1 MRKKILLL
9 TVAVL
14 FSTVNGFADSDRY
27 VWGFWALE
35 RGDFSTAVQHFT
47 TGANAGYSD
56 CEIALANCYLVGMGV
71 AKNPAKAYA
80 LYKKSISQDSKDISD
95 HRFWIMFHRGD
106 PFRECLKTLD
116 ICDAKY
122 VGAKFANNIPKF
134 SVAMRDDF
142 TCKNFGVS
150 PSVSN
155 VAKQIK
161 NAGKHNFKS
170 NLFVLSDELVRPVY
184 QHAKKTNDK
193 EVIEAIKKYASK
205 FYYEKDLFVND
216 SIKYSKINKDARSLD
231 LFMRE
236 KVTTLRFYNIAIQDY
251 FKIAVQEYMKDGDE
265 DIAQSL
271 SLYEMHL
278 KTIRT
283 YKLHNKLDEL
293 KDLMVTW
300 AEPDYFMAYFLD
312 KPLFDNSKSLCSLT
326 RRDLEDL
333 YYLVDYMDIERAKR
347 QGYYEC
353 FYQMIEKDEWENA
366 TKLARKFPQYSKKN
380 VNTLIELNNIKGN
393 SANIT
398 IEECKSHIKNVNGF
412 TSEDIDTI
420 ETNGFKSCR
429 TYLAGLK
436 SELAQAL
443 NSKILVESEA
453 WNVNTSTNEMC
464 DLTTMMSNAEN
475 KAKVQDKFD
484 QVAVEKAT
492 AWNFGTEIDEMNL
505 LLSFVSSDASK
516 AKVSQEYNRVAL
528 EKAATWTVA
537 HSATLMDAVVEM
549 NYLDEETKAKVQEA
563 YQKNALD
570 RMKAAGKSK
579 KDLEK
584 VKTTLESVKSMKH
597 VNAVTKMR
605 ADEIYEK
612 AEAKTRPFFLI
623 GVEGG
628 VGLTGGMKTLAP
640 AGGASIILGRSSH
653 RLNLYVGGQYVAENG
668 ILISYYTEGGHFAST
683 STLVA
688 AKFKKIEV
696 PAELRFNYLVDNY
709 YCSYIGVGA
718 VYNYVLGGDVYYLEE
733 GSDKVSLLTF
743 TDGLNPN
750 YLAAR
755 VSWGLRLMGV
765 DLGLY
770 VNYNLTSPYNSNAVT
785 DDLSVFE
792 GTYFDTQMKKSKIT
806 TGLRL
811 GIYF

>member
-14 FSTVNGFADSDRY
+14 FSTVNGFAQSDPGNFGEWYLDHANYPEALARFKKGADIGEARDCY
-27 VWGFWALE
+27 SSLAIMYAMGLGTSKNPQQAYKYLNLYWEASKEIESEQNYHAFWAS
-35 RGDFSTAVQHFT
+35 FY
-47 TGANAGYSD
+47 TGKP
-56 CEIALANCYLVGMGV
+56 IALVIDDYKHFDEVPKYFKFIKSSSYSCKAWGQSANM
-71 AKNPAKAYA
+71 KKAA
-80 LYKKSISQDSKDISD
+80 EHLKQSRKDIWIGDKYTKAVLNVEGNADLFLQYAEKTNDSELKSLLAELLGDKVFEKSD
-95 HRFWIMFHRGD
+95 S
-106 PFRECLKTLD
+106 
-116 ICDAKY
+116 AKY
-122 VGAKFANNIPKF
+122 AKTVKDAEHIKKYIDEAGSYKWKNIARLEYVKICAPEIFKNG
-134 SVAMRDDF
+134 VYNQQTHDYVKAMIIDEQGRF
-142 TCKNFGVS
+142 VS
-150 PSVSN
+150 REVMNIYEQELEKEFHTAFFLS
-155 VAKQIK
+155 VAKQDWEQATALQSKFKEREYALAKNAIDFKNAYDDVKKKIAAGTISKESLSAFTNIIENGQKTYTVDQKKMAKYGFNRKETYLNGIK
-161 NAGKHNFKS
+161 NE
-170 NLFVLSDELVRPVY
+170 VLSACDSMVL
-184 QHAKKTNDK
+184 AK
-193 EVIEAIKKYASK
+193 
-205 FYYEKDLFVND
+205 
-216 SIKYSKINKDARSLD
+216 
-231 LFMRE
+231 
-236 KVTTLRFYNIAIQDY
+236 
-251 FKIAVQEYMKDGDE
+251 
-265 DIAQSL
+265 
-271 SLYEMHL
+271 
-278 KTIRT
+278 
-283 YKLHNKLDEL
+283 
-293 KDLMVTW
+293 
-300 AEPDYFMAYFLD
+300 
-312 KPLFDNSKSLCSLT
+312 
-326 RRDLEDL
+326 
-333 YYLVDYMDIERAKR
+333 
-347 QGYYEC
+347 
-353 FYQMIEKDEWENA
+353 
-366 TKLARKFPQYSKKN
+366 
-380 VNTLIELNNIKGN
+380 
-393 SANIT
+393 SAN
-398 IEECKSHIKNVNGF
+398 
-412 TSEDIDTI
+412 
-420 ETNGFKSCR
+420 
-429 TYLAGLK
+429 
-436 SELAQAL
+436 
-443 NSKILVESEA
+443 
-453 WNVNTSTNEMC
+453 WNVNTSIDEMC
-464 DLTTMMSNAEN
+464 NLIAMASNAEN

-484 QVAVEKAT
+484 QIAIEKAT

-528 EKAATWTVA
+528 EKAATWTVG

-597 VNAVTKMR
+597 VNAVTQMR

-612 AEAKTRPFFLI
+612 AEAKTRPFFLV

-628 VGLTGGMKTLAP
+628 VGLTGDMQTLAP
-640 AGGASIILGRSSH
+640 AGGASIILGRSSQ
-653 RLNLYVGGQYVAENG
+653 RLNLYVGGQYIAENG
-668 ILISYYTEGGHFAST
+668 LFLASIT
-683 STLVA
+683 AAKEEIVA

-696 PAELRFNYLVDNY
+696 PAELRFNYWVDNY

-770 VNYNLTSPYNSNAVT
+770 VNYNFTSPYNSNAVT

>member
-14 FSTVNGFADSDRY
+14 FSTVNGFAQSRGY
-27 VWGFWALE
+27 WGEWYLDHADFSEALAQFKTGADVGEDQDCYNALAIMYAMGLGTSKNPQQAYKYLNLYWEASKKTSIEHDLGIQHYHAFWASFYT
-35 RGDFSTAVQHFT
+35 GKPIAHFKFI
-47 TGANAGYSD
+47 G
-56 CEIALANCYLVGMGV
+56 GV
-71 AKNPAKAYA
+71 IGLDAYGHFDQVTK
-80 LYKKSISQDSKDISD
+80 YFTFVKSSS
-95 HRFWIMFHRGD
+95 
-106 PFRECLKTLD
+106 
-116 ICDAKY
+116 Y
-122 VGAKFANNIPKF
+122 
-134 SVAMRDDF
+134 
-142 TCKNFGVS
+142 TCKAWGQSANMKKAAEHLKQSRKDRHSGDKYTKDVLAIDGNADLFLQHAEKTNDAELKNLLSELLGDKVFEKSDSVKYAKTVKDAEHIKKYIDEAGSYKWKNIARLEYVKICAPEIFKNGVYNQQTHDYVKAMIIDEQGRF
-150 PSVSN
+150 VSREVMN
-155 VAKQIK
+155 IYEQELEKEFHTAFFLSVAKQDWEQATALQCKFNEYALAK
-161 NAGKHNFKS
+161 NAIDFK
-170 NLFVLSDELVRPVY
+170 NAYDDV
-184 QHAKKTNDK
+184 KK
-193 EVIEAIKKYASK
+193 
-205 FYYEKDLFVND
+205 
-216 SIKYSKINKDARSLD
+216 
-231 LFMRE
+231 
-236 KVTTLRFYNIAIQDY
+236 
-251 FKIAVQEYMKDGDE
+251 KIAVGTINKK
-265 DIAQSL
+265 SL
-271 SLYEMHL
+271 SAFTNIIENGQ
-278 KTIRT
+278 IT
-283 YKLHNKLDEL
+283 YAVDQKKMAKYGFNRKETYLNGIKNEVLSACDS
-293 KDLMVTW
+293 MV
-300 AEPDYFMAYFLD
+300 L
-312 KPLFDNSKSLCSLT
+312 
-326 RRDLEDL
+326 
-333 YYLVDYMDIERAKR
+333 AK
-347 QGYYEC
+347 
-353 FYQMIEKDEWENA
+353 
-366 TKLARKFPQYSKKN
+366 
-380 VNTLIELNNIKGN
+380 
-393 SANIT
+393 SAN
-398 IEECKSHIKNVNGF
+398 
-412 TSEDIDTI
+412 
-420 ETNGFKSCR
+420 
-429 TYLAGLK
+429 
-436 SELAQAL
+436 
-443 NSKILVESEA
+443 
-453 WNVNTSTNEMC
+453 WNVNTSIDEMC
-464 DLTTMMSNAEN
+464 NLIAMASNAEN

-484 QVAVEKAT
+484 QIAVEKAT
-492 AWNFGTEIDEMNL
+492 AWNFGTKINEMDEL
-505 LLSFVSSDASK
+505 VRSVSSDASK

-528 EKAATWTVA
+528 EKAATWTVD
-537 HSATLMDAVVEM
+537 HSATLMDAVMEM

-579 KDLEK
+579 KDFEK

-597 VNAVTKMR
+597 VNAITKMR

>member
-1 MRKKILLL
+1 MGLGTSKNPQQAYKYLNLYWEASKKTSIEHDLGIQHYH
-9 TVAVL
+9 A
-14 FSTVNGFADSDRY
+14 
-27 VWGFWALE
+27 FWASFYT
-35 RGDFSTAVQHFT
+35 GKPIAHFKFI
-47 TGANAGYSD
+47 G
-56 CEIALANCYLVGMGV
+56 GV
-71 AKNPAKAYA
+71 IGLDAYGHFDQVTK
-80 LYKKSISQDSKDISD
+80 YFTFVKSSS
-95 HRFWIMFHRGD
+95 
-106 PFRECLKTLD
+106 
-116 ICDAKY
+116 Y
-122 VGAKFANNIPKF
+122 
-134 SVAMRDDF
+134 
-142 TCKNFGVS
+142 TCKAWGQSANMKKAAEHLKQSRKDRHSGDKYTKDVLAIDGNADLFLQHAEKTNDAELKNLLSELLGDKVFEKSDSVKYAKTVKDAEHIKKYIDEAGSYKWKNIASLDYVKICVPEIFKNGVYNQQTHDYVKAMIIDEQGRF
-150 PSVSN
+150 VSREVMN
-155 VAKQIK
+155 IYEQELEKEFHTAFFLSVAKQDWEQATALQCKFNEYALAKNAIDFKNAYDDVKKKIAAGTINKKSLSAFTNIIENGQITYAVDQKKMAKYGFNRKETYLNGIK
-161 NAGKHNFKS
+161 NE
-170 NLFVLSDELVRPVY
+170 VLSACDSMVL
-184 QHAKKTNDK
+184 AK
-193 EVIEAIKKYASK
+193 
-205 FYYEKDLFVND
+205 
-216 SIKYSKINKDARSLD
+216 
-231 LFMRE
+231 
-236 KVTTLRFYNIAIQDY
+236 
-251 FKIAVQEYMKDGDE
+251 
-265 DIAQSL
+265 
-271 SLYEMHL
+271 
-278 KTIRT
+278 
-283 YKLHNKLDEL
+283 
-293 KDLMVTW
+293 
-300 AEPDYFMAYFLD
+300 
-312 KPLFDNSKSLCSLT
+312 
-326 RRDLEDL
+326 
-333 YYLVDYMDIERAKR
+333 
-347 QGYYEC
+347 
-353 FYQMIEKDEWENA
+353 
-366 TKLARKFPQYSKKN
+366 
-380 VNTLIELNNIKGN
+380 
-393 SANIT
+393 SAN
-398 IEECKSHIKNVNGF
+398 
-412 TSEDIDTI
+412 
-420 ETNGFKSCR
+420 
-429 TYLAGLK
+429 
-436 SELAQAL
+436 
-443 NSKILVESEA
+443 
-453 WNVNTSTNEMC
+453 WNVNTSIDEMC
-464 DLTTMMSNAEN
+464 NLIAMASNAEN

-484 QVAVEKAT
+484 QIAVEKAT
-492 AWNFGTEIDEMNL
+492 AWNFGTKINEMDEL
-505 LLSFVSSDASK
+505 VRSVSSDARK

-528 EKAATWTVA
+528 EKAATWTVD

-549 NYLDEETKAKVQEA
+549 NYLDEETKAKVKEA

-579 KDLEK
+579 KDFEK

-597 VNAVTKMR
+597 VNAITKMR

>member
-14 FSTVNGFADSDRY
+14 FSTVNGFAQSDPGNLGEWYLDHANYPEALARFKKGADIGEARDCY
-27 VWGFWALE
+27 SSLAIMYAMGLGTSKNPQQAYKYLNLYWEASKEIESEQNYHAFWAS
-35 RGDFSTAVQHFT
+35 FY
-47 TGANAGYSD
+47 TGKP
-56 CEIALANCYLVGMGV
+56 IALVIDDYKHFDEVPKYFKFIKSSSYSCKAWGQSANM
-71 AKNPAKAYA
+71 KKAAEHLKQSRKDRWIGDKYTKAVLNVDGNADLFLQYA
-80 LYKKSISQDSKDISD
+80 EKTNDAELKSLLAELLGDKVFEKSDS
-95 HRFWIMFHRGD
+95 
-106 PFRECLKTLD
+106 
-116 ICDAKY
+116 AKY
-122 VGAKFANNIPKF
+122 AKTVKDAEHIKKYIDEAGSYKWKNIARLEYVKICAPEIFKNG
-134 SVAMRDDF
+134 VYNQQTHDYVKAMIIDEQGRF
-142 TCKNFGVS
+142 VS
-150 PSVSN
+150 REVMNIYEQELEKGFYTAFFLS
-155 VAKQIK
+155 VAKQDWEQATALQCKFNEYALAKNAIDFKNAYDDVKKKIAAGTIDKKSLSAFTNIIENGQITYAVDQKKMAKYGFNRKETYLNGIK
-161 NAGKHNFKS
+161 NE
-170 NLFVLSDELVRPVY
+170 VLSACDSMVL
-184 QHAKKTNDK
+184 AK
-193 EVIEAIKKYASK
+193 
-205 FYYEKDLFVND
+205 
-216 SIKYSKINKDARSLD
+216 
-231 LFMRE
+231 
-236 KVTTLRFYNIAIQDY
+236 
-251 FKIAVQEYMKDGDE
+251 
-265 DIAQSL
+265 
-271 SLYEMHL
+271 
-278 KTIRT
+278 
-283 YKLHNKLDEL
+283 
-293 KDLMVTW
+293 
-300 AEPDYFMAYFLD
+300 
-312 KPLFDNSKSLCSLT
+312 
-326 RRDLEDL
+326 
-333 YYLVDYMDIERAKR
+333 
-347 QGYYEC
+347 
-353 FYQMIEKDEWENA
+353 
-366 TKLARKFPQYSKKN
+366 
-380 VNTLIELNNIKGN
+380 
-393 SANIT
+393 SAN
-398 IEECKSHIKNVNGF
+398 
-412 TSEDIDTI
+412 
-420 ETNGFKSCR
+420 
-429 TYLAGLK
+429 
-436 SELAQAL
+436 
-443 NSKILVESEA
+443 
-453 WNVNTSTNEMC
+453 WNVNTSIDEMC
-464 DLTTMMSNAEN
+464 NLIAMASNAEN

-484 QVAVEKAT
+484 QIAIEKAT

-528 EKAATWTVA
+528 EKAATWTVG

-579 KDLEK
+579 KDFEK

-597 VNAVTKMR
+597 VNAVTKMK

-612 AEAKTRPFFLI
+612 AEAKTRPFFLV

-628 VGLTGGMKTLAP
+628 VGLTGDMQTLAP
-640 AGGASIILGRSSH
+640 AGGASIILGRSSQ
-653 RLNLYVGGQYVAENG
+653 RLNLYVGGQYIAENG
-668 ILISYYTEGGHFAST
+668 LFLASIT
-683 STLVA
+683 AAKEEIVA

-755 VSWGLRLMGV
+755 VSLGLRLMGV

>member
-9 TVAVL
+9 TVTVL
-14 FSTVNGFADSDRY
+14 LSTVNGFAQSRGY
-27 VWGFWALE
+27 WGEWYLDHADFSEALAQFKTGADVGEDQDCYNALAIMYAMGLGTSKNPQQAYKYLNLYWEASKKTSIEHDLGIQHYHAFWASFYT
-35 RGDFSTAVQHFT
+35 GKPIAHFKFI
-47 TGANAGYSD
+47 G
-56 CEIALANCYLVGMGV
+56 GV
-71 AKNPAKAYA
+71 IGLDAYGHFDQVTK
-80 LYKKSISQDSKDISD
+80 YFTFVKSSS
-95 HRFWIMFHRGD
+95 
-106 PFRECLKTLD
+106 
-116 ICDAKY
+116 Y
-122 VGAKFANNIPKF
+122 
-134 SVAMRDDF
+134 
-142 TCKNFGVS
+142 TCKAWGQSANMKKAAEHLKQSRKDRHSGDKYTKDVLAIDGNADLFLQHAEKTNDAELKNLLSELLGDKVFEKSDSVKYAKTVKDAEHIKKYIDEAGSYKWKNIASLDYVKICVPEIFKNGVYNQQTHDYVKAMIIDEQGRF
-150 PSVSN
+150 VSREVMN
-155 VAKQIK
+155 IYEQELEKEFHTAFFLSVAKQDWEQATALQCKFNEYALAKNAIDFKNAYDDVKKKIAAGTINKKSLSAFTNIIENGQITYAVDQKKMAKYGFNRKETYLNGIK
-161 NAGKHNFKS
+161 NE
-170 NLFVLSDELVRPVY
+170 VLSACDSMVL
-184 QHAKKTNDK
+184 AK
-193 EVIEAIKKYASK
+193 
-205 FYYEKDLFVND
+205 
-216 SIKYSKINKDARSLD
+216 
-231 LFMRE
+231 
-236 KVTTLRFYNIAIQDY
+236 
-251 FKIAVQEYMKDGDE
+251 
-265 DIAQSL
+265 
-271 SLYEMHL
+271 
-278 KTIRT
+278 
-283 YKLHNKLDEL
+283 
-293 KDLMVTW
+293 
-300 AEPDYFMAYFLD
+300 
-312 KPLFDNSKSLCSLT
+312 
-326 RRDLEDL
+326 
-333 YYLVDYMDIERAKR
+333 
-347 QGYYEC
+347 
-353 FYQMIEKDEWENA
+353 
-366 TKLARKFPQYSKKN
+366 
-380 VNTLIELNNIKGN
+380 
-393 SANIT
+393 SAN
-398 IEECKSHIKNVNGF
+398 
-412 TSEDIDTI
+412 
-420 ETNGFKSCR
+420 
-429 TYLAGLK
+429 
-436 SELAQAL
+436 
-443 NSKILVESEA
+443 
-453 WNVNTSTNEMC
+453 WNVNTSIDEMC
-464 DLTTMMSNAEN
+464 NLIAMASNAEN

-484 QVAVEKAT
+484 QIAVEKAT
-492 AWNFGTEIDEMNL
+492 AWNFGTKINEMDEL
-505 LLSFVSSDASK
+505 VRSVSSDASK

-528 EKAATWTVA
+528 EKAATWTVD
-537 HSATLMDAVVEM
+537 HSATLMDAVMEM

-579 KDLEK
+579 KDFEK

-597 VNAVTKMR
+597 VNAITKMR